1 MKKIFFI
8 FLVLICYNANSSENV
23 INNLKIV
30 KKVYLKSETSFD
42 NCGVV
47 HGKFNFFSNGKSEE
61 IYTCQET
68 KRTWVNNGDW
78 KDMSSSIYASSDRPK
93 LSWINIAY
101 SDEEELTIY
110 FKKNFIE
117 TTYWV
122 KTIEKGTWKYVYTDE
137 NYNEKEK
144 SKVVKKENENSKDL
158 SGNAI
163 DCYAKNTYEMLSANA
178 KYPSGYKVNTHYY
191 ATIKFLTKTKVKLAI
206 AIVSDEKTERM
217 TDTPLSEKEFRI
229 LLPGDTFTYKVKEEA
244 IVIKVTKNV
253 KNLYDPYEHWKYL
266 IDEKGEEIKIWRKT
280 LDIFD
285 PVITIRAMREG
296 NRMKCKLVDYD
307 DSSLFREYSKL
318 NKILNNLLQKL
329 KKKSESKNI
338 L

>member
-1 MKKIFFI
+1 MKKILFI
-8 FLVLICYNANSSENV
+8 FLVLICSNANSSEDI

-30 KKVYLKSETSFD
+30 KKVYFKSETPFD
-42 NCGVV
+42 NCGII
-47 HGKFNFFSNGKSEE
+47 HGKINFFTNGKSEE

-68 KRTWVNNGDW
+68 KSTHVWNGDW

-93 LSWINIAY
+93 LSWIEIAY
-101 SDEEELTIY
+101 SVERKRSFL
-110 FKKNFIE
+110 FE
-117 TTYWV
+117 TDFV
-122 KTIEKGTWKYVYTDE
+122 KSTFYEKSINKGREIYVYTDE
-137 NYNEKEK
+137 KFNEKEK

-206 AIVSDEKTERM
+206 AIVSDEKTER
-217 TDTPLSEKEFRI
+217 TSDTPLSEKEFRI

-329 KKKSESKNI
+329 KKESESKNI

>member
-1 MKKIFFI
+1 MKKILFI
-8 FLVLICYNANSSENV
+8 FLVLICSNANSSENV

-30 KKVYLKSETSFD
+30 KEVNFKSETYFD
-42 NCGVV
+42 NCGVIY
-47 HGKFNFFSNGKSEE
+47 GKFNFFSNGKSEE

-78 KDMSSSIYASSDRPK
+78 KDMSSSIYASSDTPK
-93 LSWINIAY
+93 LSWIDIAY

-122 KTIEKGTWKYVYTDE
+122 KTIEKSRWKYVYTDE

-144 SKVVKKENENSKDL
+144 SKAVKKKNENSKDL

-163 DCYAKNTYEMLSANA
+163 DCYAKNTYKMRTPNA
-178 KYPSGYKVNTHYY
+178 IYPSGYNVNINYH
-191 ATIKFLTKTKVKLAI
+191 ATIKFLNETKVKFALAI
-206 AIVSDEKTERM
+206 VYDEKTDGK
-217 TDTPLSEKEFRI
+217 TKNVISEKEFEF
-229 LLPGDTFTYKVKEEA
+229 LLPGDTFTYEVREKA
-244 IVIKVTKNV
+244 IVIKITKDV
-253 KNLYDPYEHWKYL
+253 KNLYDPSKDWNDL
-266 IDEKGEEIKIWRKT
+266 IDDKGGEIKIWRET

-285 PVITIRAMREG
+285 PYITYRAK
-296 NRMKCKLVDYD
+296 NPRMKCKLVEYD
-307 DSSLFREYSKL
+307 DAYLFNKYREF
-318 NKILNNLLQKL
+318 NKVLNNLLQKL
-329 KKKSESKNI
+329 KKESESKNI

>member
-1 MKKIFFI
+1 MRKILLI
-8 FLVLICYNANSSENV
+8 FLILICSNANSSE
-23 INNLKIV
+23 IV
-30 KKVYLKSETSFD
+30 KEVNAKSKIFID
-42 NCGVV
+42 GCGVPY
-47 HGKFNFFSNGKSEE
+47 GKFTFYSNGKSVETF
-61 IYTCQET
+61 TCPET
-68 KRTWVNNGDW
+68 KEIKKFNGVWEDG
-78 KDMSSSIYASSDRPK
+78 SSFFGLPK
-93 LSWINIAY
+93 L
-101 SDEEELTIY
+101 D
-110 FKKNFIE
+110 FIE
-117 TTYWV
+117 IIYPSGIKKFIDFQKDTIRTTLAD
-122 KTIEKGTWKYVYTDE
+122 KGIEVQKLDFVYTDE
-137 NYNEKEK
+137 EYNEKEK

-206 AIVSDEKTERM
+206 AIVSDEKTER
-217 TDTPLSEKEFRI
+217 TSDTPLSEKEFRI